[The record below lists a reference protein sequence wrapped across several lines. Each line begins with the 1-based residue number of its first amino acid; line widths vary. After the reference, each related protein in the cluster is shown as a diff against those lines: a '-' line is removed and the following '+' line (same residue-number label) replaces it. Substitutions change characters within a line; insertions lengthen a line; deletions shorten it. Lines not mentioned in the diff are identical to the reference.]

1 MGISAAS
8 HNSMRPSGDIVG
20 SSAASVAL
28 ESTYL
33 LNNASALSSVYDV
46 ASWIIE
52 ATKRITSVEM
62 GNEKLISGTMGLTR
76 SLLQIGA

>member
-28 ESTYL
+28 ESRYL
-33 LNNASALSSVYDV
+33 LNNSSALSSVYDV
-46 ASWIIE
+46 GSWIIE
-52 ATKRITSVEM
+52 VTKRITSVEM